1 MTAMAVTV
9 VMKAGTAATKDDAVA
24 ATTMAGVDTAIMA
37 AATKV
42 RRWRQGG
49 GLLTLLLALSAQAEE
64 LGGNLEALL
73 RHAREHNPELHAAA
87 RATDAAQQRVPAAGA
102 LADPVLRMEM
112 MDVSKNGSPSLLPSQ
127 VGSTR
132 YYVIQS
138 LPWWGKRD
146 NQQAQAAAQAAQSAG
161 QSALTW
167 SKLSARIKQA
177 QAQRYYGLV
186 SLTLSR
192 QTLQQL
198 ETLNQVAQTRYAHGA
213 GSQQEII
220 RAQLES
226 SNWRTEI
233 LNQENELHH
242 WDSRLNALLARPL
255 HEPLVAPAGWRA
267 LPALPDFAQRL
278 AQSPVLRVAEAG
290 VDGAGKSR
298 DGVYLNRYPNFNLG
312 IAPNQVGNAV
322 RTWDLMLEFNIP
334 LQQDSRR
341 AQEREA
347 DSSLAAAE
355 AAREAVR
362 YQLQTDLA
370 ENQSAWETAKR
381 NADIARNRM
390 IPQAQFTYD
399 AALTAY
405 GNGRVDFA
413 SLLEA
418 QRQLWQAQQQ
428 ALKAQLEM
436 QLRFADIEALLGE
449 E

>member
-1 MTAMAVTV
+1 MA
-9 VMKAGTAATKDDAVA
+9 AI
-24 ATTMAGVDTAIMA
+24 TMAGVGTAIMVA
-37 AATKV
+37 AIKQI
-42 RRWRQGG
+42 RGWRQGG
-49 GLLTLLLALSAQAEE
+49 WLLTLLLAATAQAEE

-112 MDVSKNGSPSLLPSQ
+112 MDVSKNGSPSLWPSQ
-127 VGSTR
+127 VGTTR

-146 NQQAQAAAQAAQSAG
+146 NQQAVAEAQAAQSAG
-161 QSALTW
+161 QTALTW

-177 QAQRYYGLV
+177 QAQRYYGLA
-186 SLTLSR
+186 SLALSR

-242 WDSRLNALLARPL
+242 WNSRLNALLARPL
-255 HEPLVAPAGWRA
+255 HEPLAAPVGWRT
-267 LPALPDFAQRL
+267 LPPLPDLTQRL
-278 AQSPVLRVAEAG
+278 AQSPVLRVAEAS

-312 IAPNQVGNAV
+312 VAPNQVGNAV

-355 AAREAVR
+355 AARDAVR

-381 NADIARNRM
+381 NVDIARNRM

-418 QRQLWQAQQQ
+418 QRQLWQAQQL